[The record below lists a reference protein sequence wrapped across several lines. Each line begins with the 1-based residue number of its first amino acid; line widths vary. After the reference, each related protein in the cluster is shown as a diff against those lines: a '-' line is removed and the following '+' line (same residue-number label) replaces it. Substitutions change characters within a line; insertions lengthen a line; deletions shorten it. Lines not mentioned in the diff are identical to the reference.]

1 MLLMQMGADHLQLAH
16 AEPLEPEAQLAIRRH
31 LTHAQEQYMV
41 QPAATAGGA
50 IAAAGDGA
58 SHDAVTSSS
67 SATASADVEASQQ
80 CSSIQQQPEQKQEG
94 KMEGQQDQ
102 KQAKL
107 PAVPQHVAA
116 GLKACGITLPG
127 LQAQPLI
134 CTPADSTTSSSWQ
147 VADAPHAATPRGT
160 AGASCRAA
168 VMIPAPGAAEADLRL
183 NGGAS
188 RASLC
193 SGSVSA
199 GAMAGDPESPVQR
212 PMSPLSPAA
221 TTTPTGTT
229 SPTPTPFAF
238 HSRGG
243 VNSPKAIATRAKEG
257 YGSYAKLLN
266 RQGTNSLGNSPTA
279 AAAVAAVASAAL
291 AGMDSGS
298 ALGSGGG
305 AAEAEGS
312 SAEAAASPVAPA
324 LAVQGGC
331 LVGQGALQWAAVHQK
346 AVVALAASSYTA
358 VSAGLD
364 GYLKVRAS

>member
-1 MLLMQMGADHLQLAH
+1 
-16 AEPLEPEAQLAIRRH
+16 
-31 LTHAQEQYMV
+31 MV
-41 QPAATAGGA
+41 QPAAAAGGA
-50 IAAAGDGA
+50 AAAAGYGPSNIDG
-58 SHDAVTSSS
+58 VTSSS
-67 SATASADVEASQQ
+67 SAPASADVEASQQ

-94 KMEGQQDQ
+94 KLEGKQDQ
-102 KQAKL
+102 KQEKL

-116 GLKACGITLPG
+116 GLKACGIMLPDP
-127 LQAQPLI
+127 QAPLLI
-134 CTPADSTTSSSWQ
+134 CTPVDSTTSSSWQ

-160 AGASCRAA
+160 VGASCKAA
-168 VMIPAPGAAEADLRL
+168 VTIPAPGAAEADLCS

-199 GAMAGDPESPVQR
+199 AAGAMTGDPESPVQR

-221 TTTPTGTT
+221 ATNPTGTT

-312 SAEAAASPVAPA
+312 GAEAAATPVAPA

-331 LVGQGALQWAAVHQK
+331 LVDQGALQWAAVHQK

-364 GYLKVRAS
+364 GYMKVRAS